1 MPATNILANLFVTLY
16 NTGARRKRHCTIY
29 PTSSLAI
36 EVLKTLQKDGYIQ
49 SYEHIEDKRGGK
61 FTISLGA
68 KIVNLPP
75 LLSSMCS

>member
-61 FTISLGA
+61 FTIFAPSD
-68 KIVNLPP
+68 IVNLPP